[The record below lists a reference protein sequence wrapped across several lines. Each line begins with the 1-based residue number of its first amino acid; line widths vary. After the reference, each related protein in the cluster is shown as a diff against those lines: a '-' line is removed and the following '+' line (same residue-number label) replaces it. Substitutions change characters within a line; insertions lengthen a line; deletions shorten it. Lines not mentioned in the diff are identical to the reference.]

1 MQGLIPLDF
10 GEQSDR
16 LDGISSISNNSSVMA
31 PHGNEFSFQG
41 NIQASMPQINR
52 TIKNCIAFNMNEQY
66 TTLGIQEVKENKLN
80 LKESYVKITV
90 IKNMVGLESNQ
101 KKEYYINN
109 KGLVDTKKNTNQQ
122 DIMIGRQEKFELQ
135 GQSIYPNDIVLTEQ
149 ERLISRIHCK
159 LICKNFFRKESYIN
173 PFYKK
178 ILGFLKNRLP
188 HFVLIK
194 IEKFLED
201 PNECY
206 VQDVG
211 SVFGTYIRVD
221 KEYQK
226 LRKSHQ
232 YSIGTDTTFQI
243 QDYHILDKNLKFP
256 DENFDYMIDQIRNN
270 SFKCNIHGFA
280 FEQKQYESQPTQQQ
294 IEKSPMEIAC
304 ILQNL
309 KQYNVPFIQLIFS
322 GSGLQGLQGCY
333 LHYLFA
339 KEYNGEFSIG
349 RCSENSIRINSN
361 TISRKQTR
369 IRFNERENKWQIAD
383 GSQDRESA
391 NGTWLQLSTIDERDQ
406 KVESQPHPLKHLSEI
421 KINDYI
427 LKVELFESRYVFKIS
442 LQENKRKV
450 ITSNVNKTS
459 NDVHFIF

>member
-10 GEQSDR
+10 GESSER

-31 PHGNEFSFQG
+31 HHGNEFSFQG
-41 NIQASMPQINR
+41 NNIQASMPQINR
-52 TIKNCIAFNMNEQY
+52 TIKNGIAFNMNEQY

-80 LKESYVKITV
+80 KKEAYVKITV

-109 KGLVDTKKNTNQQ
+109 QGLVETKKNTNQK

-159 LICKNFFRKESYIN
+159 LICKDFFRKESYIN
-173 PFYKK
+173 PLYKNT
-178 ILGFLKNRLP
+178 LGYLKNKLP

-201 PNECY
+201 PKECY

-221 KEYQK
+221 KKYQK

-243 QDYHILDKNLKFP
+243 QDCHIQDKNLKSP
-256 DENFDYMIDQIRNN
+256 DENFDFMMDQIRNN
-270 SFKCNIHGFA
+270 SFKCNIHGLS
-280 FEQKQYESQPTQQQ
+280 FEQKQFDTQTTQQQ
-294 IEKSPMEIAC
+294 LEKSPMEIAF

-309 KQYNVPFIQLIFS
+309 KQYNVPFIQLVFS

-339 KEYNGEFSIG
+339 KDYNSEFSIG
-349 RCSENSIRINSN
+349 RCSENNIRINSN

-369 IRFNERENKWQIAD
+369 IRFNERENKWEIAD

-391 NGTWLQLSTIDERDQ
+391 NGTWLQLSTIEERDQ
-406 KVESQPHPLKHLSEI
+406 KIESQPHPLKHLSEI

-427 LKVELFESRYVFKIS
+427 LKVELFEARKQKKINTK
-442 LQENKRKV
+442 QCQQDFN
-450 ITSNVNKTS
+450 
-459 NDVHFIF
+459 